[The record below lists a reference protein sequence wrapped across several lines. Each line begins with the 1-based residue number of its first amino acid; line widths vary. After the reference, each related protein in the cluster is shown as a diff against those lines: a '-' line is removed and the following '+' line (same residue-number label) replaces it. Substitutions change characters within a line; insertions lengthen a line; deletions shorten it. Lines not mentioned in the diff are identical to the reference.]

1 MRRITKPLVLLL
13 ALVMVIGQ
21 LPMMAFA
28 AESGTASVTV
38 SATGGWDDYSVTAEV
53 SLPFGSSGNKVK
65 VWTDGVGINIS
76 AIAVN
81 GDTRSLTD
89 AAVEAQGGADFNGS
103 AVENLH
109 NDGSYAVIDLDALG
123 FGDLSGTQNVAFTY
137 ATEHDGFALHAVSC
151 YADEQPEETSAPTV
165 EPNEVPADAEQEVAE
180 FAGETGYQKV
190 TVTGIAATGDWDAT
204 NSAYQNWFEVAD
216 VQLDPNGTV
225 KVSGN
230 RIGINVA
237 AVEINGQ
244 KVTVTQMKNSGTVT
258 VSGKDSQGADVNL
271 EQKGSEYQIAYLDI
285 DGVSATIGVSPMVK
299 RRLHTTASPTAT
311 PAGRM
316 IPPPAR
322 AARLLSGSPSG
333 ITTRRTRRRR
343 SGSSIPMRNKSPSTQ
358 SSLTHTGIFWKKA
371 NTRTT

>member
-1 MRRITKPLVLLL
+1 MRRITKPLALLL

-285 DGVSATIGVSPMVK
+285 DGVSATIDLSAFSG
-299 RRLHTTASPTAT
+299 LTAGAYSIKFYYAIQTNPAT
-311 PAGRM
+311 
-316 IPPPAR
+316 
-322 AARLLSGSPSG
+322 
-333 ITTRRTRRRR
+333 
-343 SGSSIPMRNKSPSTQ
+343 
-358 SSLTHTGIFWKKA
+358 
-371 NTRTT
+371 